1 MPETY
6 NDDLWRE
13 AEQDDSS
20 SSMDSYLYLE
30 SSEDSE
36 IITVPAEHVP
46 RVPYIVPEEH
56 VPSVPEVDRT
66 FLRER
71 IILAAMRLD
80 LEDMLRWV
88 EGVQAIQQD
97 GGALPQDGGA
107 LQHVDET
114 VDTQD
119 PDAVDTQALDTD
131 TTPAPRTAP
140 IQYTDDTVDIVDTR
154 APDIQDTQATH

>member
-13 AEQDDSS
+13 SEQDDSS

-30 SSEDSE
+30 SSNDTE
-36 IITVPAEHVP
+36 IVTVPAEHVP
-46 RVPYIVPEEH
+46 RVY
-56 VPSVPEVDRT
+56 SEVEQM
-66 FLRER
+66 FQRER
-71 IILAAMRLD
+71 FMRPFRLVMA
-80 LEDMLRWV
+80 EINR
-88 EGVQAIQQD
+88 ETQD
-97 GGALPQDGGA
+97 GGALPPDGGA

-114 VDTQD
+114 VDTQA
-119 PDAVDTQALDTD
+119 PDTVDTQALDTD
-131 TTPAPRTAP
+131 TTPAPETAP